1 MNHEPR
7 SEKASISVAIRLGRP
22 DSTLTP
28 RSKYCNENNYKLI
41 KLSFAI
47 KSKIQ
52 K

>member
-1 MNHEPR
+1 MNHESR
-7 SEKASISVAIRLGRP
+7 SQKASTSVINRFAKP
-22 DSTLTP
+22 DSTHTP